1 VLCFFLVQ
9 QLEFSWTFIQTY
21 FALMHHAQGRNE
33 GRQGGHNSPGAN
45 SLWGRWI
52 TAGAPN
58 YCWRRRKVPTMS
70 QALSSIQ

>member
-1 VLCFFLVQ
+1 
-9 QLEFSWTFIQTY
+9 
-21 FALMHHAQGRNE
+21 MHHAQGRNE
-33 GRQGGHNSPGAN
+33 GGQGGHNSPGAN